1 MELAQVVLVS
11 IWTGSIVFFFI
22 MMVGMVRDD
31 RKRERDQRKRDL
43 KREHDQRE
51 KRLTQ
56 EIKTLERSLGSK
68 IDTIDRSVGRLD
80 EKVLELSS
88 SRT

>member
-1 MELAQVVLVS
+1 MELAQVVWVS
-11 IWTGSIVFFFI
+11 VMSGALVFFFT

-31 RKRERDQRKRDL
+31 RKHQRDQRKRDL

-51 KRLTQ
+51 ERLKQ

>member
-1 MELAQVVLVS
+1 MEPAQVLSLSVMAGAFV
-11 IWTGSIVFFFI
+11 GVFI
-22 MMVGMVRDD
+22 MMVAMVRDD
-31 RKRERDQRKRDL
+31 RKRERDRRK
-43 KREHDQRE
+43 KEQQYEHDQRE
-51 KRLTQ
+51 ERITQ
-56 EIKTLERSLGSK
+56 EIKTLEQSLGSK

>member
-1 MELAQVVLVS
+1 MELALLVS
-11 IWTGSIVFFFI
+11 LSVMLGAFVFVC
-22 MMVGMVRDD
+22 MMMRGMVRDE
-31 RKRERDQRKRDL
+31 RKRERDRRKRDL

-56 EIKTLERSLGSK
+56 EIKTLERSLSSK

-80 EKVLELSS
+80 EKVLQLSS
-88 SRT
+88 SKT

>member
-1 MELAQVVLVS
+1 MELALLVS
-11 IWTGSIVFFFI
+11 LSVMSGAFVFVF
-22 MMVGMVRDD
+22 MMMKGMVRDERKRVRDD
-31 RKRERDQRKRDL
+31 RKKDL

-51 KRLTQ
+51 ERLKQ